1 VGSLKLK
8 LHGENYFSSGQE
20 EMRKKINYGKLMHEV
35 FEGINTSSDISQ
47 AVRKL
52 VFAGKLPAEEA
63 ANLEK
68 RVSSLI
74 SEPPVKEWFTIGNK
88 VMNEAGILL
97 TSGDIRRPD
106 RVVFTDGKVVIIDFK
121 FGEEHDRYIEQVSLY
136 RQLIVN
142 MGYNDAE
149 AYIWY
154 VDKNK
159 IIPA

>member
-1 VGSLKLK
+1 
-8 LHGENYFSSGQE
+8 
-20 EMRKKINYGKLMHEV
+20 
-35 FEGINTSSDISQ
+35 
-47 AVRKL
+47 
-52 VFAGKLPAEEA
+52 
-63 ANLEK
+63 
-68 RVSSLI
+68 
-74 SEPPVKEWFTIGNK
+74 
-88 VMNEAGILL
+88 MNEAGILL

-121 FGEEHDRYIEQVSLY
+121 FGEENDRYIEQVSLY